1 MKTATISKWGNSLGI
16 RLPEIFASALGL
28 SAGDMVDLSL
38 RDNSLIIQKINR
50 NMTCKEYLEDFYKKP
65 IDEIAAM
72 QLRDEELVDWGGAV
86 GEEISL

>member
-72 QLRDEELVDWGGAV
+72 QLTDEELVDWGGAV